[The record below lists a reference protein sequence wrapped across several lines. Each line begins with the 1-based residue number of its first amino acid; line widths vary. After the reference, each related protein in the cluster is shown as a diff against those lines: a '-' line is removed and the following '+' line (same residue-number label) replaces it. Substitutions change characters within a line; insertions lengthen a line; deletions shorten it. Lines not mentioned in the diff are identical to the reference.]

1 MNIFHQKKL
10 QLSRNDPCWC
20 GSGKKYK
27 KCHINS
33 DLSEFLNYD
42 DNDNS
47 GIIIKNEEQLDGI
60 RKSSKLTRNILN
72 MLEDRVREG
81 VTTEQINEWVHNETI
96 ANGAYPAPLNYG
108 KGKGPFGKGFPK
120 SVCTSINEVV
130 CHGIPD
136 NRILKNGDIVNIDVT
151 CNLNGYFGDASRMFI
166 IGEVSDSVKSL
177 VYETLKCLELGISIV
192 KPGART
198 GDIGNIIQ
206 KHAENLGFSVVKE
219 FCGHGVGLEF
229 HEAPQILHY
238 GDSGQGEILRPGM
251 VFTIEPMINMGKP
264 ESKILSDGWTAV
276 TLDKSLSAQWEH
288 TVHVTNEGVEVM
300 TE

>member
-1 MNIFHQKKL
+1 MNSL
-10 QLSRNDPCWC
+10 
-20 GSGKKYK
+20 Y
-27 KCHINS
+27 
-33 DLSEFLNYD
+33 
-42 DNDNS
+42 
-47 GIIIKNEEQLDGI
+47 
-60 RKSSKLTRNILN
+60 LT
-72 MLEDRVREG
+72 
-81 VTTEQINEWVHNETI
+81 Q
-96 ANGAYPAPLNYG
+96 
-108 KGKGPFGKGFPK
+108 
-120 SVCTSINEVV
+120 
-130 CHGIPD
+130 
-136 NRILKNGDIVNIDVT
+136 KNGDIVNIDVT